1 MFKVIFATGEQ
12 IYTAAVA
19 GAKRGY
25 NRSTD
30 EHSKYAEVI
39 DEHYNAMLSDVSN
52 RAERRRIKKHTGN
65 DWRKAYLPLSMALV
79 HKHICGQECEEHA
92 RVFLTSNPARVFDIP
107 MNHWNE
113 MSKQSEQLFA

>member
-1 MFKVIFATGEQ
+1 MDKTIFATGEQ

-19 GAKRGY
+19 GAERGY

-30 EHSKYAEVI
+30 QHSKYAELI
-39 DEHYNAMLSDVSN
+39 NEHYEEMTDAVSN
-52 RAERRRIKKHTGN
+52 KAARRRIRERTGN

-79 HKHICGQECEEHA
+79 HRHIGGELCEEHA

-113 MSKQSEQLFA
+113 MRRQSKELFD

>member
-30 EHSKYAEVI
+30 EYSKYAEVL
-39 DEHYNAMLSDVSN
+39 DEHYKAMLGDVSN
-52 RAERRRIKKHTGN
+52 RAERRRIKKHTGK

-79 HKHICGQECEEHA
+79 HRHIGGQECEEHA

-113 MSKQSEQLFA
+113 MNKQSERLFA